1 MIGRNDFHFGG
12 QVEAIGE
19 FINYFGGGIIKLILS
34 LAMIAAFL
42 SVPAAAIKYLF
53 WG

>member
-19 FINYFGGGIIKLILS
+19 FINNYGTRLIKWLIIFSIVC
-34 LAMIAAFL
+34 
-42 SVPAAAIKYLF
+42 VPIAAIKYLF

>member
-12 QVEAIGE
+12 QVEKIGE
-19 FINYFGGGIIKLILS
+19 FINDYGSIIIKWLWF
-34 LAMIAAFL
+34 LAIL
-42 SVPAAAIKYLF
+42 SVPVASIKYLF

>member
-12 QVEAIGE
+12 QVEAIGG
-19 FINYFGGGIIKLILS
+19 FINNLGGGILKLLVS
-34 LAMIAAFL
+34 LAVLLAVF